1 VSHGGERI
9 RAMRLLRRGL
19 HASPEL
25 GKGIWLTLALALVA
39 GGGRVI
45 TPVLVQ
51 QTIDRHVTAGPAR
64 LGAMLGLAGAGVAMV
79 LVAAWAARTTN
90 QRLATA
96 SERALCG
103 LRVRAFNHIH
113 ALSMAHHTEEQRGAL
128 VSRVTSDV
136 ETLGQFF
143 RWGGLAWIINSALM
157 LAALMAMVV
166 YDWRLALVAVA
177 TVLPLVA
184 VLRLMQRRVVV
195 AWDAVRTR
203 VGESLAAISESIQGA
218 AVVRAYGVQAQAQRR
233 VMRSVEA
240 RRRAEVRA
248 GTIGAFFF
256 PSGELFGVLATAAVL
271 LVGMA
276 IGPAGGLTAG
286 TLVAFAFL
294 VTIFL
299 EPVAEFTEILDM
311 TQQAVAGWKK
321 VLDVLDTPVEV
332 EDPRPGVALPRGG
345 PAGRG
350 PGNPEGV
357 PGWVDQLHRGGP
369 PVNRRALDIELDRV
383 SFAYHGGPPV
393 LVEVSTAIP
402 AGTRVALVGTTGSG
416 KTTVA
421 KLLIRLAD
429 PTQGTIRVAGVDLRQ
444 VSLASLRSWL
454 VMVPQDG
461 FLFDTSVAGNVR
473 MGRPDADDREVRAA
487 FQALELG
494 AWVDGLPRG
503 IHTRVGERGEHLS
516 VGERQL
522 VALARGY
529 LADPGCLIL
538 DEATSAVDP
547 ATEVA
552 LRNAIARLTEGRTAI
567 TIAHRLATAEHADVI
582 LVLERGRLVQQGTH
596 AQLLADPDGAY
607 ARLHGSWLASLSA
620 AGQPAGAW

>member
-1 VSHGGERI
+1 MVRRRSEVGGDRI

-25 GKGIWLTLALALVA
+25 RRGAWLTLALALLA
-39 GGGRVI
+39 GGGRVV

-51 QTIDRHVTAGPAR
+51 QTIDRQVIAGPAR
-64 LGAMLGLAGAGVAMV
+64 LSTMLGLAGAGVVLV

-143 RWGGLAWIINSALM
+143 RWGGLAWIINSALV
-157 LAALMAMVV
+157 LAALVAKAV
-166 YDWRLALVAVA
+166 YDWRLTLVAVA
-177 TVLPLVA
+177 AVLPLVV
-184 VLRLMQRRVVV
+184 VLRIMQRRVVV

-203 VGESLAAISESIQGA
+203 VGESLAAVSESIQGA
-218 AVVRAYGVQAQAQRR
+218 AVIRAYGVQAQAQRR

-299 EPVAEFTEILDM
+299 EPVAEFTEVLDM

-332 EDPRPGVALPRGG
+332 EDPRPGRSLPR
-345 PAGRG
+345 A
-350 PGNPEGV
+350 
-357 PGWVDQLHRGGP
+357 
-369 PVNRRALDIELDRV
+369 VNRRALDIELDRV
-383 SFAYHGGPPV
+383 WFAYHGGPPV

-416 KTTVA
+416 KTTLA

-429 PTQGTIRVAGVDLRQ
+429 PTQGAIRVAGVDLRE
-444 VSLASLRSWL
+444 VSLASLRSSL

-487 FQALELG
+487 FEALALG

-503 IHTRVGERGEHLS
+503 IHTRVGERGDHLS

-552 LRNAIARLTEGRTAI
+552 LRNAITRLTEGRTAL

-596 AQLLADPDGAY
+596 VQLLADADGAY
-607 ARLHGSWLASLSA
+607 ARLHDSWLASLSR

>member
-1 VSHGGERI
+1 VRHGSEVGTDRI
-9 RAMRLLRRGL
+9 RALRLLRRGL
-19 HASPEL
+19 AASPEL
-25 GKGIWLTLALALVA
+25 RRGAGITLGLALLA

-51 QTIDRHVTAGPAR
+51 QAIDRHVAGGQAR
-64 LGAMLGLAGAGVAMV
+64 MAGLLALAGIGVV
-79 LVAAWAARTTN
+79 LVLLTAWAARTTN

-103 LRVRAFNHIH
+103 MRVRAFNHIH
-113 ALSMAHHTEEQRGAL
+113 ALSMAHHTEEQRGTL

-157 LAALMAMVV
+157 LAALATMVV
-166 YDWRLALVAVA
+166 YDRRLALVAVA
-177 TVLPLVA
+177 TVLPLAV
-184 VLRLMQRRVVV
+184 VLRFMQRRVVV

-218 AVVRAYGVQAQAQRR
+218 AVIRAYGVQAQAQRR
-233 VMRSVEA
+233 VMRSVEQ
-240 RRRAEVRA
+240 RRRAEVHA
-248 GTIGAFFF
+248 GTIGAVFF
-256 PSGELFGVLATAAVL
+256 PSGELFGVLTAAAVL

-276 IGPAGGLTAG
+276 IGPGGGLTVG

-294 VTIFL
+294 VAIFL

-332 EDPRPGVALPRGG
+332 QDPRPGLALPS
-345 PAGRG
+345 
-350 PGNPEGV
+350 
-357 PGWVDQLHRGGP
+357 
-369 PVNRRALDIELDRV
+369 RALDIELDRV

-393 LVEVSTAIP
+393 LVDVSAAIP

-416 KTTVA
+416 KTTLA

-429 PTQGTIRVAGVDLRQ
+429 PTGGVIRVAGTDLRQ
-444 VSLASLRSWL
+444 VSLASLRSAL

-473 MGRPDADDREVRAA
+473 MGRPDATDREVRAA
-487 FQALELG
+487 FEALELG
-494 AWVDGLPRG
+494 GWVDGLPRG
-503 IHTRVGERGEHLS
+503 VHTRVGERGEYLS

-529 LADPGCLIL
+529 LADPGCLLL

-552 LRNAIARLTEGRTAI
+552 LRNAIARLTEGRTAL
-567 TIAHRLATAEHADVI
+567 TIAHRLATAEHADLI
-582 LVLERGRLVQQGTH
+582 LVLERGRLVQRGRH
-596 AQLLADPDGAY
+596 AELLADASGAY
-607 ARLHGSWLASLSA
+607 ARLHGSWLASLST
-620 AGQPAGAW
+620 GQPAGA

>member
-1 VSHGGERI
+1 MRHGGEVGAQHI
-9 RAMRLLRRGL
+9 PALRLLRRGL
-19 HASPEL
+19 AASPEL
-25 GKGIWLTLALALVA
+25 RKGAALTLALAMVA
-39 GGGRVI
+39 GGGRVV

-51 QTIDRHVTAGPAR
+51 QTIDRHVTGDTAR
-64 LGAMLGLAGAGVAMV
+64 LQGMLLLAGTGLALI
-79 LVAAWAARTTN
+79 LVAAWAARTTS

-143 RWGGLAWIINSALM
+143 RWGGLAWVINSALM
-157 LAALMAMVV
+157 LAALAAMLV
-166 YDWRLALVAVA
+166 YDWRLALIAVA

-184 VLRLMQRRVVV
+184 VLRVMQRRVVV

-218 AVVRAYGVQAQAQRR
+218 AVIRAYGVQAPAQRR
-233 VMRSVEA
+233 VLRTVEA
-240 RRRAEVRA
+240 RRQAEIRA

-271 LVGMA
+271 LAGMA
-276 IGPAGGLTAG
+276 IGPEGGLTAG

-332 EDPRPGVALPRGG
+332 EDPRPGLTLP
-345 PAGRG
+345 A
-350 PGNPEGV
+350 
-357 PGWVDQLHRGGP
+357 
-369 PVNRRALDIELDRV
+369 RALDIELDRV

-393 LVEVSTAIP
+393 LVDVHVTIP

-416 KTTVA
+416 KTTLA

-429 PTQGTIRVAGVDLRQ
+429 PTAGTIRVAGVGLRQ
-444 VSLASLRSWL
+444 VSLASLRSAL

-461 FLFDTSVAGNVR
+461 FLFDTSVAENVR
-473 MGRPDADDREVRAA
+473 MGRPDAGDREVRAA
-487 FQALELG
+487 FEALELG
-494 AWVDGLPRG
+494 RWVDGLPRG
-503 IHTRVGERGEHLS
+503 IHTRVGERGDYLS

-552 LRNAIARLTEGRTAI
+552 LRNAIQRLTEGRTAL
-567 TIAHRLATAEHADVI
+567 TIAHRLATAEHADLI
-582 LVLERGRLVQQGTH
+582 LVLERGRLVEQGTH
-596 AQLLADPDGAY
+596 AQLLADPGGAY
-607 ARLHGSWLASLSA
+607 ARLHGSWIASLA
-620 AGQPAGAW
+620 AGGEPAGRW

>member
-1 VSHGGERI
+1 MSPGSETDGERI
-9 RAMRLLRRGL
+9 QALRLLRRGL
-19 HASPEL
+19 AASPEL
-25 GKGIWLTLALALVA
+25 RRGAWLTLALALVA

-51 QTIDRHVTAGPAR
+51 QTIDRHVTGGPAR
-64 LGAMLGLAGAGVAMV
+64 LSAMLGLAGAGVALV

-128 VSRVTSDV
+128 VARVTSDV

-157 LAALMAMVV
+157 LAALVAMLI
-166 YDWRLALVAVA
+166 YDWRLTMVAVV

-184 VLRLMQRRVVV
+184 VLRAMQRRVVV
-195 AWDAVRTR
+195 AWDAFRTR

-218 AVVRAYGVQAQAQRR
+218 AVIRAYGVQAQAQRR
-233 VMRSVEA
+233 VMRAVEG
-240 RRRAEVRA
+240 RRQAEVRA

-276 IGPAGGLTAG
+276 IGPEGGLTVG

-294 VTIFL
+294 VAIFL

-332 EDPRPGVALPRGG
+332 EDPRPGLALPS
-345 PAGRG
+345 
-350 PGNPEGV
+350 
-357 PGWVDQLHRGGP
+357 
-369 PVNRRALDIELDRV
+369 RALDIELDRV

-393 LVEVSTAIP
+393 LTEISTAIP
-402 AGTRVALVGTTGSG
+402 AGTRVAVVGATGSG
-416 KTTVA
+416 KTTLA

-429 PTQGTIRVAGVDLRQ
+429 PTSGAIRVAGTDLRQ
-444 VSLASLRSWL
+444 VSLASLRSSL

-473 MGRPDADDREVRAA
+473 MGRPEADDRQVRAA
-487 FQALELG
+487 FEALELG
-494 AWVDGLPRG
+494 WWVDRLPRG
-503 IHTRVGERGEHLS
+503 IHTRVGERGDYLS

-552 LRNAIARLTEGRTAI
+552 LRNAVARLTEGRTAI
-567 TIAHRLATAEHADVI
+567 TIAHRLATAEHADLI

-596 AQLLADPDGAY
+596 AELLADPDGAY
-607 ARLHGSWLASLSA
+607 ARLHGSWLASLGA
-620 AGQPAGAW
+620 AEQPADA

>member
-1 VSHGGERI
+1 VRHGGEVGTDRI
-9 RAMRLLRRGL
+9 RALGLLRRGL
-19 HASPEL
+19 AASPEL
-25 GKGIWLTLALALVA
+25 RRGAGITLGLALLA

-51 QTIDRHVTAGPAR
+51 QAIDRHVTGGQAR
-64 LGAMLGLAGAGVAMV
+64 MSGLLALAGIGVV
-79 LVAAWAARTTN
+79 LVLVSAWAARTTN

-103 LRVRAFNHIH
+103 MRVRAFNHIH
-113 ALSMAHHTEEQRGAL
+113 ALSMAHHTEEQRGTL

-157 LAALMAMVV
+157 LAALAAMVV

-177 TVLPLVA
+177 TVLPLA
-184 VLRLMQRRVVV
+184 LVLRSMQRRVVV

-218 AVVRAYGVQAQAQRR
+218 AVIRAYGVQAQAQRR
-233 VMRSVEA
+233 VMRSVEQ
-240 RRRAEVRA
+240 RRRAEVHA
-248 GTIGAFFF
+248 GTIGAVFF
-256 PSGELFGVLATAAVL
+256 PSGELFGVLTAAAVL

-276 IGPAGGLTAG
+276 IGPGGGLTVG

-294 VTIFL
+294 VAIFL

-332 EDPRPGVALPRGG
+332 EDPHPGLMLPS
-345 PAGRG
+345 
-350 PGNPEGV
+350 
-357 PGWVDQLHRGGP
+357 
-369 PVNRRALDIELDRV
+369 RALDIELDRV

-393 LVEVSTAIP
+393 LTEVSAKVP

-416 KTTVA
+416 KTTLA

-429 PTQGTIRVAGVDLRQ
+429 QTGGVIRVAGTDLRQ
-444 VSLASLRSWL
+444 VSLASLRSAL

-473 MGRPDADDREVRAA
+473 MGRPDAGDREVRAA
-487 FQALELG
+487 FEALGLG
-494 AWVDGLPRG
+494 GWVDGLPRG
-503 IHTRVGERGEHLS
+503 VHTRVGERGEYLS

-522 VALARGY
+522 IALARGY

-552 LRNAIARLTEGRTAI
+552 LRNAIARLTEGRTAL
-567 TIAHRLATAEHADVI
+567 TIAHRLATAEHADLI
-582 LVLERGRLVQQGTH
+582 LVLERGRLVQQGSH
-596 AQLLADPDGAY
+596 AELLADAGGAY

-620 AGQPAGAW
+620 GQPAGA

>member
-1 VSHGGERI
+1 VRHGSDVGAHQI
-9 RAMRLLRRGL
+9 PALRLLRRGL
-19 HASPEL
+19 AASPEL
-25 GKGIWLTLALALVA
+25 RKGAALTLALALVA
-39 GGGRVI
+39 GGGRVV

-51 QTIDRHVTAGPAR
+51 QTIDRHITGGSAR
-64 LGAMLGLAGAGVAMV
+64 LSGMLLLAGAGVAV
-79 LVAAWAARTTN
+79 ILCAAWAARTTN

-113 ALSMAHHTEEQRGAL
+113 ALSMAHHTDEQRGAL

-143 RWGGLAWIINSALM
+143 RWGGLAWIVNSALM
-157 LAALMAMVV
+157 LAALATMVV

-177 TVLPLVA
+177 TVLPLTA
-184 VLRLMQRRVVV
+184 VLRAMQRRVVV
-195 AWDAVRTR
+195 AWDQVRTR

-218 AVVRAYGVQAQAQRR
+218 AVIRAYGVAGQAQRR

-248 GTIGAFFF
+248 GTIGAIFF
-256 PSGELFGVLATAAVL
+256 PSGELFGVVTTAAVL

-276 IGPAGGLTAG
+276 IGPEGGLTVG

-299 EPVAEFTEILDM
+299 EPVAEFTELMDM

-332 EDPRPGVALPRGG
+332 EDPPHGQTLPS
-345 PAGRG
+345 
-350 PGNPEGV
+350 
-357 PGWVDQLHRGGP
+357 Q
-369 PVNRRALDIELDRV
+369 ALDIELDRV
-383 SFAYHGGPPV
+383 LFAYHGGPPV
-393 LVEVSTAIP
+393 LTEVSARIP
-402 AGTRVALVGTTGSG
+402 AGTRVAMVGATGSG
-416 KTTVA
+416 KTTLA

-429 PTQGTIRVAGVDLRQ
+429 PTRGSIRVAGTDLRR
-444 VSLASLRSWL
+444 VSLASLRSAL

-461 FLFDTSVAGNVR
+461 FLFDTSIAGNVR
-473 MGRPDADDREVRAA
+473 MGRPEADDREVRAA
-487 FQALELG
+487 FDALGLG
-494 AWVDGLPRG
+494 EWVDALPRG
-503 IHTRVGERGEHLS
+503 VHTRVGERGEYLS

-552 LRNAIARLTEGRTAI
+552 LRNAIQRLTEGRTAI
-567 TIAHRLATAEHADVI
+567 TIAHRLATAEHADLV
-582 LVLERGRLVQQGTH
+582 LVLEQGRLVQQGTH
-596 AQLLADPDGAY
+596 AELLADAEGTY
-607 ARLHGSWLASLSA
+607 ARLHGSWLASLATGSE
-620 AGQPAGAW
+620 PAGAW

>member
-1 VSHGGERI
+1 MRHGSEVGAQHI
-9 RAMRLLRRGL
+9 PALRLLRRGL
-19 HASPEL
+19 AASPEL
-25 GKGIWLTLALALVA
+25 RQGAALTLALAMVA
-39 GGGRVI
+39 GGGRVVI
-45 TPVLVQ
+45 PVLVQ
-51 QTIDRHVTAGPAR
+51 QTIDRHVIGGTAR
-64 LGAMLGLAGAGVAMV
+64 LSGMLLLAGAGLALI
-79 LVAAWAARTTN
+79 LVAAWAARTTS

-113 ALSMAHHTEEQRGAL
+113 ALSMAHHTTEQRGAL
-128 VSRVTSDV
+128 VSRVTSDI

-143 RWGGLAWIINSALM
+143 RWGGLAWVINSALM
-157 LAALMAMVV
+157 LAALVAMLV

-177 TVLPLVA
+177 AVLPLVA
-184 VLRLMQRRVVV
+184 VLRVMQRRVVV

-218 AVVRAYGVQAQAQRR
+218 AVIRAYGVQGPAQRR
-233 VMRSVEA
+233 VLRTVEA
-240 RRRAEVRA
+240 RRQAEIRA
-248 GTIGAFFF
+248 GGIGAFFF

-271 LVGMA
+271 LTGMA
-276 IGPAGGLTAG
+276 IGPEGGLTVG

-332 EDPRPGVALPRGG
+332 EDPRPGRSLP
-345 PAGRG
+345 A
-350 PGNPEGV
+350 
-357 PGWVDQLHRGGP
+357 
-369 PVNRRALDIELDRV
+369 RALDIEVDRV

-393 LVEVSTAIP
+393 LTGVSVAIP

-416 KTTVA
+416 KTTLA

-429 PTQGTIRVAGVDLRQ
+429 PTAGTIRVAGVDLCQ
-444 VSLASLRSWL
+444 VSLASLRSAL

-461 FLFDTSVAGNVR
+461 FLFDTSVAENVR
-473 MGRPDADDREVRAA
+473 MGRPDAGDREVRAA
-487 FQALELG
+487 FDALELG
-494 AWVDGLPRG
+494 PWVDGLPRG
-503 IHTRVGERGEHLS
+503 VHTRVGERGDYLS

-552 LRNAIARLTEGRTAI
+552 LRNAIQRLTEGRTAL
-567 TIAHRLATAEHADVI
+567 TIAHRLATAEHADLI

-596 AQLLADPDGAY
+596 AQLLADPGGAY
-607 ARLHGSWLASLSA
+607 ARLHGSWMASLT
-620 AGQPAGAW
+620 AGGEPAGKW

>member
-1 VSHGGERI
+1 MHAGEPVQERI
-9 RAMRLLRRGL
+9 QAMRLLRRGL
-19 HASPEL
+19 AASPEL
-25 GKGIWLTLALALVA
+25 RRGAVLTLLLALVA

-51 QTIDRHVTAGPAR
+51 QTIDHHITGGPVRMAGV
-64 LGAMLGLAGAGVAMV
+64 LTLAGIGVV
-79 LVAAWAARTTN
+79 LVLLTAWAARTTN

-157 LAALMAMVV
+157 LAALVAMVA

-177 TVLPLVA
+177 TVLPIVL
-184 VLRLMQRRVVV
+184 VLRVMQRRVVM
-195 AWDAVRTR
+195 AWDAMRTR
-203 VGESLAAISESIQGA
+203 VGEMLAAISESIQGA
-218 AVVRAYGVQAQAQRR
+218 AVIRAYGVQAQAQRR
-233 VMRSVEA
+233 VMRAVEN

-248 GTIGAFFF
+248 GTIGALFF
-256 PSGELFGVLATAAVL
+256 PSGELFGVLTTAAVL
-271 LVGMA
+271 VVGMA
-276 IGPAGGLTAG
+276 IGPEGGLTVG
-286 TLVAFAFL
+286 TLVAFVFL
-294 VTIFL
+294 VAIFL

-332 EDPRPGVALPRGG
+332 EDPRPGLTLP
-345 PAGRG
+345 A
-350 PGNPEGV
+350 
-357 PGWVDQLHRGGP
+357 
-369 PVNRRALDIELDRV
+369 RALEIELERV

-393 LVEVSTAIP
+393 LTEVSVAIP

-416 KTTVA
+416 KTTLA

-429 PTQGTIRVAGVDLRQ
+429 PTAGAIRVAGVDLRQ
-444 VSLASLRSWL
+444 VSLASLRSSL

-461 FLFDTSVAGNVR
+461 FLFDTSVADNVR
-473 MGRPDADDREVRAA
+473 MGRPEATDRELRSA
-487 FQALELG
+487 FEALGLDG
-494 AWVDGLPRG
+494 WVDGLPRG
-503 IHTRVGERGEHLS
+503 VRTRVGERGEHLS

-522 VALARGY
+522 VSLARGY

-552 LRNAIARLTEGRTAI
+552 LRNAIQRLTDGRTALA
-567 TIAHRLATAEHADVI
+567 IAHRLATAEHADLI
-582 LVLERGRLVQQGTH
+582 LVLERGRLVQQGNH
-596 AQLLADPDGAY
+596 DELLADQGGAY
-607 ARLHGSWLASLSA
+607 ARLHGSWMASLETS
-620 AGQPAGAW
+620 GQPAGA

>member
-1 VSHGGERI
+1 VTRGRGEAVGEPI
-9 RAMRLLRRGL
+9 KALALLRRGL
-19 HASPEL
+19 GASPEL
-25 GKGIWLTLALALVA
+25 RKGAGITLGLALLA

-51 QTIDRHVTAGPAR
+51 QAMDHHLTGGRVDRPG
-64 LGAMLGLAGAGVAMV
+64 LLGLAAAGVV
-79 LVAAWAARTTN
+79 LVLVTAWAARTTN

-157 LAALMAMVV
+157 LAALVAMVV

-177 TVLPLVA
+177 TVLPLAV
-184 VLRLMQRRVVV
+184 VLRFMQRRVVV

-218 AVVRAYGVQAQAQRR
+218 AVIRAYGVQAQAQRR
-233 VMRSVEA
+233 VMHTVEA

-248 GTIGAFFF
+248 GTIGALFF

-276 IGPAGGLTAG
+276 IGPEGGLTIG

-332 EDPRPGVALPRGG
+332 EDPRPGLTLPRGG
-345 PAGRG
+345 PGGSR
-350 PGNPEGV
+350 
-357 PGWVDQLHRGGP
+357 RGGP
-369 PVNRRALDIELDRV
+369 PGNRRALDIELDQV

-393 LVEVSTAIP
+393 LVDVSLTIP
-402 AGTRVALVGTTGSG
+402 AGTKVAVVGTTGSG
-416 KTTVA
+416 KTTLA

-429 PTQGTIRVAGVDLRQ
+429 PTAGTIRVAGVDLRQ
-444 VSLASLRSWL
+444 VSLASLRSAL

-473 MGRPDADDREVRAA
+473 MGRPEASDAEIRAA
-487 FQALELG
+487 FETLG
-494 AWVDGLPRG
+494 LGRWVDALPRG
-503 IHTRVGERGEHLS
+503 IHTRVGERGDYLS

-522 VALARGY
+522 VALARGQV
-529 LADPGCLIL
+529 ADPGCLIL

-567 TIAHRLATAEHADVI
+567 TIAHRLATAEHAD
-582 LVLERGRLVQQGTH
+582 LVLVMERGRVVQRGTH
-596 AQLLADPDGAY
+596 AQLLADADGAY

-620 AGQPAGAW
+620 SGQPTTA

>member
-1 VSHGGERI
+1 VRHGSEVGTDRI
-9 RAMRLLRRGL
+9 RALRLLRRGL
-19 HASPEL
+19 AASPEL
-25 GKGIWLTLALALVA
+25 RRGAGITLGLALLA

-51 QTIDRHVTAGPAR
+51 QAIDRHVTGGQAR
-64 LGAMLGLAGAGVAMV
+64 MSGLLALAGIGVV
-79 LVAAWAARTTN
+79 LVLISAWAARTTN

-103 LRVRAFNHIH
+103 MRVRAFNHIH
-113 ALSMAHHTEEQRGAL
+113 ALSMAHHTEEQRGTL

-157 LAALMAMVV
+157 LAALAAMVV

-177 TVLPLVA
+177 TVLPLA
-184 VLRLMQRRVVV
+184 LVLRSMQRRVVV

-218 AVVRAYGVQAQAQRR
+218 AVIRAYGVQAQAQRR
-233 VMRSVEA
+233 VMRSVEQ
-240 RRRAEVRA
+240 RRRAEVHA
-248 GTIGAFFF
+248 GTIGAVFF
-256 PSGELFGVLATAAVL
+256 PSGELFGVLTAAAVL

-276 IGPAGGLTAG
+276 IGPGGGLTVG

-294 VTIFL
+294 VAIFL

-332 EDPRPGVALPRGG
+332 EDPHPGLMLP
-345 PAGRG
+345 P
-350 PGNPEGV
+350 
-357 PGWVDQLHRGGP
+357 
-369 PVNRRALDIELDRV
+369 RALDIELDRV

-393 LVEVSTAIP
+393 LTGVSAKVP

-416 KTTVA
+416 KTTLA

-429 PTQGTIRVAGVDLRQ
+429 PTGGVIRVAGTDLRQ
-444 VSLASLRSWL
+444 VSLASLRSAL

-473 MGRPDADDREVRAA
+473 MGRPDAGDREVQAA
-487 FQALELG
+487 FEALGLG
-494 AWVDGLPRG
+494 GWVDGLPRG
-503 IHTRVGERGEHLS
+503 VHTRVGERGEYLS

-522 VALARGY
+522 IALARGY

-552 LRNAIARLTEGRTAI
+552 LRNAIARLTEGRTAL
-567 TIAHRLATAEHADVI
+567 TIAHRLATAEHADLI
-582 LVLERGRLVQQGTH
+582 LVLERGRLVQQGSH
-596 AQLLADPDGAY
+596 AELLADAGGAY

-620 AGQPAGAW
+620 GQPAGA

>member
-1 VSHGGERI
+1 
-9 RAMRLLRRGL
+9 
-19 HASPEL
+19 
-25 GKGIWLTLALALVA
+25 
-39 GGGRVI
+39 
-45 TPVLVQ
+45 
-51 QTIDRHVTAGPAR
+51 
-64 LGAMLGLAGAGVAMV
+64 
-79 LVAAWAARTTN
+79 
-90 QRLATA
+90 
-96 SERALCG
+96 
-103 LRVRAFNHIH
+103 
-113 ALSMAHHTEEQRGAL
+113 MAHHTEEQRGAL

-157 LAALMAMVV
+157 LSALVAMVI

-177 TVLPLVA
+177 TVLPLAA
-184 VLRLMQRRVVV
+184 VLRVMQRRVVV
-195 AWDAVRTR
+195 AWDVVRTR

-218 AVVRAYGVQAQAQRR
+218 AVIRAYGVQDQAQRR
-233 VMRSVEA
+233 VMRSVEG
-240 RRRAEVRA
+240 RRKAEVRA

-256 PSGELFGVLATAAVL
+256 PSGELFGTLTTAAVL

-276 IGPAGGLTAG
+276 IGPEGGLTVG

-332 EDPRPGVALPRGG
+332 EDPRPGLSLP
-345 PAGRG
+345 A
-350 PGNPEGV
+350 
-357 PGWVDQLHRGGP
+357 
-369 PVNRRALDIELDRV
+369 RALDIELERV

-393 LVEVSTAIP
+393 LTDVSVQIP

-416 KTTVA
+416 KTTLA

-429 PTQGTIRVAGVDLRQ
+429 PINGQIRVAGVDLRQ
-444 VSLASLRSWL
+444 VSLASLRSAL

-473 MGRPDADDREVRAA
+473 MGRPEADDREVAGA
-487 FQALELG
+487 FEALGLG
-494 AWVDGLPRG
+494 PWVEGLPRG
-503 IHTRVGERGEHLS
+503 VHTRVGERGEYLS

-552 LRNAIARLTEGRTAI
+552 LRNAIQRLTEGRTAI
-567 TIAHRLATAEHADVI
+567 TIAHRLATAEHADLI
-582 LVLERGRLVQQGTH
+582 LVLERGRLVQQGSH
-596 AQLLADPDGAY
+596 AQLLADADGAY
-607 ARLHGSWLASLSA
+607 ARLHGSWMASLA
-620 AGQPAGAW
+620 AGSETAGAW

>member
-1 VSHGGERI
+1 MSHGGEAGGERI
-9 RAMRLLRRGL
+9 RAMRLLWRGL

-39 GGGRVI
+39 GGGRVV

-103 LRVRAFNHIH
+103 LRVRAFNRIH

-157 LAALMAMVV
+157 LAALVAMVV

-345 PAGRG
+345 P
-350 PGNPEGV
+350 
-357 PGWVDQLHRGGP
+357 
-369 PVNRRALDIELDRV
+369 PVSRRALDIELDRV
-383 SFAYHGGPPV
+383 WFAYHGGPPV

-416 KTTVA
+416 KTTLA

-429 PTQGTIRVAGVDLRQ
+429 PTQGAIRVAGVDLRQ
-444 VSLASLRSWL
+444 VSLASLRSSL

-473 MGRPDADDREVRAA
+473 MGRPDADDREVLAA

-503 IHTRVGERGEHLS
+503 IHTRVGERGEYLS

-582 LVLERGRLVQQGTH
+582 LVLERGRLVQQGAH

>member
-1 VSHGGERI
+1 MHAGEPVQEQI
-9 RAMRLLRRGL
+9 QAMRLLRRGL
-19 HASPEL
+19 AASREL
-25 GKGIWLTLALALVA
+25 RRGAVLTLLLALVA

-51 QTIDRHVTAGPAR
+51 QTIDHHITGGPVRMAGV
-64 LGAMLGLAGAGVAMV
+64 LTLAGIGVV
-79 LVAAWAARTTN
+79 LVLLTAWAARTTN

-157 LAALMAMVV
+157 LAALVAMVA

-177 TVLPLVA
+177 TVLPIVL
-184 VLRLMQRRVVV
+184 VLRVMQRRVVM
-195 AWDAVRTR
+195 AWDAMRTR
-203 VGESLAAISESIQGA
+203 VGEMLAAISESIQGA
-218 AVVRAYGVQAQAQRR
+218 AVIRAYGVQAQAQRR
-233 VMRSVEA
+233 VMRAVEN

-248 GTIGAFFF
+248 GTIGALFF
-256 PSGELFGVLATAAVL
+256 PSGELFGVLTTAAVL
-271 LVGMA
+271 VVGMA
-276 IGPAGGLTAG
+276 IGPEGGLTVG
-286 TLVAFAFL
+286 TLVAFVFL
-294 VTIFL
+294 VAIFL

-332 EDPRPGVALPRGG
+332 EDPRPGLTLP
-345 PAGRG
+345 A
-350 PGNPEGV
+350 
-357 PGWVDQLHRGGP
+357 
-369 PVNRRALDIELDRV
+369 RALEIELERV

-393 LVEVSTAIP
+393 LTEVSVAIP

-416 KTTVA
+416 KTTLA

-429 PTQGTIRVAGVDLRQ
+429 PTAGAIRVAGVDLRQ
-444 VSLASLRSWL
+444 VSLASLRSSL

-461 FLFDTSVAGNVR
+461 FLFDTSVADNVR
-473 MGRPDADDREVRAA
+473 MGRPEATDREVRSA
-487 FQALELG
+487 FEALGLDG
-494 AWVDGLPRG
+494 WVDGLPRG
-503 IHTRVGERGEHLS
+503 VRTRVGERGEHLS

-522 VALARGY
+522 VSLARGY

-552 LRNAIARLTEGRTAI
+552 LRNAIQRLTDGRTALA
-567 TIAHRLATAEHADVI
+567 IAHRLATAEHADLI
-582 LVLERGRLVQQGTH
+582 LVLEHGRLVQQGNH
-596 AQLLADPDGAY
+596 DELLADQGGAY
-607 ARLHGSWLASLSA
+607 ARLHGSWMASLETS
-620 AGQPAGAW
+620 GQPAGA

>member
-1 VSHGGERI
+1 MSEERI
-9 RAMRLLRRGL
+9 RALRLLRRGL
-19 HASPEL
+19 AASPEL
-25 GKGIWLTLALALVA
+25 RRGAAITLLLALVA

-51 QTIDRHVTAGPAR
+51 QIIDHHVIGGPVRMAGV
-64 LGAMLGLAGAGVAMV
+64 LDLAGIGVV
-79 LVAAWAARTTN
+79 LVLLTAWAARTTN

-96 SERALCG
+96 SERALYG
-103 LRVRAFNHIH
+103 MRVRAFNHIH

-157 LAALMAMVV
+157 LAALVAMVV

-177 TVLPLVA
+177 TVLPIVV

-203 VGESLAAISESIQGA
+203 VGEMLAAISESIQGA
-218 AVVRAYGVQAQAQRR
+218 AVIRAYGVQAQAQRR
-233 VMRSVEA
+233 VMGAVER

-248 GTIGAFFF
+248 GTIGAMFF
-256 PSGELFGVLATAAVL
+256 PSGELFGVLTTAAVL

-276 IGPAGGLTAG
+276 IGPEGGLTVG

-332 EDPRPGVALPRGG
+332 EEPSPGLTLP
-345 PAGRG
+345 A
-350 PGNPEGV
+350 
-357 PGWVDQLHRGGP
+357 
-369 PVNRRALDIELDRV
+369 RALDIELDRV
-383 SFAYHGGPPV
+383 SFAYHGGPPA
-393 LVEVSTAIP
+393 LTEVSVAIL
-402 AGTRVALVGTTGSG
+402 AGTRAAIVGTSGSG
-416 KTTVA
+416 KTTLA

-429 PTQGTIRVAGVDLRQ
+429 PTAGTIRVAGVDLRE
-444 VSLASLRSWL
+444 VRLPSLRSSL

-461 FLFDTSVAGNVR
+461 FLFDTSVADNVR
-473 MGRPDADDREVRAA
+473 MGRPDATDREVRAA
-487 FQALELG
+487 LEALGLDG
-494 AWVDGLPRG
+494 WADGLPRG
-503 IHTRVGERGEHLS
+503 VHTRVGERGEYLS

-547 ATEVA
+547 ATEVR
-552 LRNAIARLTEGRTAI
+552 LRNAIERLTRGRTALA
-567 TIAHRLATAEHADVI
+567 IAHRLATAEHADLV
-582 LVLERGRLVQQGTH
+582 LVLEHGRLVQQGTH
-596 AQLLADPDGAY
+596 AELLAQPGGAY
-607 ARLHGSWLASLSA
+607 ARLHGSWMASLGPTDS
-620 AGQPAGAW
+620 PVNAW

>member
-1 VSHGGERI
+1 MSRDDERI
-9 RAMRLLRRGL
+9 RALPLLGRGL
-19 HASPEL
+19 RASPEL
-25 GKGIWLTLALALVA
+25 RQGAVVTLLLALVA

-51 QTIDRHVTAGPAR
+51 QIIDHHVGGALAAR
-64 LGAMLGLAGAGVAMV
+64 LAGVLPLAGVGLLLV
-79 LVAAWAARTTN
+79 LVTAWAARTTN
-90 QRLATA
+90 QRLARA
-96 SERALCG
+96 SERALFG

-143 RWGGLAWIINSALM
+143 RWGGLAWIVNSALM
-157 LAALMAMVV
+157 LSALAVMLV
-166 YDWRLALVAVA
+166 YDWRLTLVALVI
-177 TVLPLVA
+177 VLPLVL
-184 VLRLMQRRVVV
+184 VLRFMQRRVVV
-195 AWDAVRTR
+195 AWDAVRSR
-203 VGESLAAISESIQGA
+203 VGEMLAVISESIQGA
-218 AVVRAYGVQAQAQRR
+218 AVIRAYGVQEEAQRR
-233 VMRSVEA
+233 VMAAVER

-256 PSGELFGVLATAAVL
+256 PSGELFAVFTSAAVL

-276 IGPAGGLTAG
+276 LGPAGGVSFG

-294 VTIFL
+294 VAIFL
-299 EPVAEFTEILDM
+299 EPVAEFTELMDM

-332 EDPRPGVALPRGG
+332 EDPRPGRALP
-345 PAGRG
+345 AG
-350 PGNPEGV
+350 
-357 PGWVDQLHRGGP
+357 
-369 PVNRRALDIELDRV
+369 ALDIEVDRV
-383 SFAYHGGPPV
+383 SFAYHGGDPV
-393 LVEVSTAIP
+393 LTEVSVRID
-402 AGTRVALVGTTGSG
+402 AGARVALVGTTGSG
-416 KTTVA
+416 KTTLA

-429 PTQGTIRVAGVDLRQ
+429 PTAGAIRVAGIDLRE
-444 VSLASLRSWL
+444 VSLLSLRSSL

-461 FLFDTSVAGNVR
+461 FLFDTSIAENVR
-473 MGRPDADDREVRAA
+473 MGRPDASDREIAAA
-487 FQALELG
+487 FDALGLRG
-494 AWVDGLPRG
+494 WVDGLPG
-503 IHTRVGERGEHLS
+503 GLHTRVGERGERLS

-547 ATEVA
+547 ATEVR
-552 LRNAIARLTEGRTAI
+552 LRHAIERLTKGRTAI

-582 LVLERGRLVQQGTH
+582 LVLEHGRLVERGSH
-596 AQLLADPDGAY
+596 RELLAVGGAY
-607 ARLHGSWLASLSA
+607 ARLHRSWLASLSTTE
-620 AGQPAGAW
+620 QPSRT

>member
-1 VSHGGERI
+1 VRHRGEPAPERI
-9 RAMRLLRRGL
+9 PAMRLLRRGL
-19 HASPEL
+19 AASPEL
-25 GKGIWLTLALALVA
+25 RRGVALTLGLALVA

-51 QTIDRHVTAGPAR
+51 QVIDRH
-64 LGAMLGLAGAGVAMV
+64 LAGRGPVDLRAVLTLAGIGVALV
-79 LVAAWAARTTN
+79 LLTAWAARTTN

-96 SERALCG
+96 SERALFG
-103 LRVRAFNHIH
+103 MRVRAFNHIH

-143 RWGGLAWIINSALM
+143 RWGGLAWVINSSLM
-157 LAALMAMVV
+157 LAALVAMVV

-177 TVLPLVA
+177 TVLPLA
-184 VLRLMQRRVVV
+184 LVLRFMQRRVVV

-218 AVVRAYGVQAQAQRR
+218 AVIRAYGVQAQAQRR
-233 VMRSVEA
+233 VVRSVER
-240 RRRAEVRA
+240 RRRAEVHA
-248 GTIGAFFF
+248 GVIGAVFF
-256 PSGELFGVLATAAVL
+256 PSGELFGVLTTAAVL

-276 IGPAGGLTAG
+276 IGPEGGLTVG

-294 VTIFL
+294 VAIFL

-332 EDPRPGVALPRGG
+332 EDPRPGLALPRGG
-345 PAGRG
+345 
-350 PGNPEGV
+350 
-357 PGWVDQLHRGGP
+357 D
-369 PVNRRALDIELDRV
+369 RRALDIELERV

-393 LVEVSTAIP
+393 LTEVSLAIP
-402 AGTRVALVGTTGSG
+402 AGTRVAVVGATGSG
-416 KTTVA
+416 KTTLA

-429 PTQGTIRVAGVDLRQ
+429 PTAGTIRVAGTDLRQ
-444 VSLASLRSWL
+444 VSLASLRSSL

-461 FLFDTSVAGNVR
+461 FLFDTSVAENVR
-473 MGRPDADDREVRAA
+473 MGRPDASDREVRAA
-487 FQALELG
+487 FEALELDR
-494 AWVDGLPRG
+494 WVDALPRG
-503 IHTRVGERGEHLS
+503 ARTRVGERGEYLS

-522 VALARGY
+522 VALARGH

-547 ATEVA
+547 ATEVV
-552 LRNAIARLTEGRTAI
+552 LRKAIARLTEGRTAL
-567 TIAHRLATAEHADVI
+567 TIAHRLATAEHADLI
-582 LVLERGRLVQQGTH
+582 LVLERGRLVQQGSH
-596 AQLLADPDGAY
+596 AELLADPDGAY
-607 ARLHGSWLASLSA
+607 ARLHGSWMASLA
-620 AGQPAGAW
+620 ASGQPAGPW

>member
-1 VSHGGERI
+1 MRHGSEVGAPHI
-9 RAMRLLRRGL
+9 PALALLRRGL
-19 HASPEL
+19 AASPEL
-25 GKGIWLTLALALVA
+25 RRGAVLTLALALVA
-39 GGGRVI
+39 GGGRVV

-51 QTIDRHVTAGPAR
+51 QTIDRHIVGGPAR
-64 LGAMLGLAGAGVAMV
+64 LAGMLALAGAGMALI

-157 LAALMAMVV
+157 LAALVAMVV

-184 VLRLMQRRVVV
+184 VLRVMQRRVVV
-195 AWDAVRTR
+195 AWDAVRSR

-218 AVVRAYGVQAQAQRR
+218 AVIRAYGVQAQAQHR

-256 PSGELFGVLATAAVL
+256 PSGELFGVVTTAAVL

-276 IGPAGGLTAG
+276 IGPEGGLTVG

-332 EDPRPGVALPRGG
+332 EDPRPGASLPARGG
-345 PAGRG
+345 PGDR
-350 PGNPEGV
+350 
-357 PGWVDQLHRGGP
+357 RGGP
-369 PVNRRALDIELDRV
+369 PVSRGALDIELDRV

-393 LVEVSTAIP
+393 LVDVSVAIP
-402 AGTRVALVGTTGSG
+402 AGTRVAIVGTTGSG
-416 KTTVA
+416 KTTLA

-429 PTQGTIRVAGVDLRQ
+429 PTGGAIRVAGTDLRR
-444 VSLASLRSWL
+444 VSLASLRSAL

-461 FLFDTSVAGNVR
+461 FLFDTSVADNVR

-487 FQALELG
+487 FEALELG
-494 AWVDGLPRG
+494 GWVDGLPRG
-503 IHTRVGERGEHLS
+503 VRTRVGERGEYLS

-552 LRNAIARLTEGRTAI
+552 LRNAIARLTEGRTAL
-567 TIAHRLATAEHADVI
+567 TIAHRLATAEHADLI

-596 AQLLADPDGAY
+596 AQLLADPGGAY
-607 ARLHGSWLASLSA
+607 ARLYGSWMASLA
-620 AGQPAGAW
+620 AGGQTTGAW

>member
-1 VSHGGERI
+1 VRHRGEPAPERI
-9 RAMRLLRRGL
+9 PAMRLLRRGL
-19 HASPEL
+19 AASPEL
-25 GKGIWLTLALALVA
+25 RRGVALTLGLALVA

-51 QTIDRHVTAGPAR
+51 QVIDRH
-64 LGAMLGLAGAGVAMV
+64 LAGRGPVDLRAVLTLAGIGVALV
-79 LVAAWAARTTN
+79 LLTAWAARTTN

-96 SERALCG
+96 SERALFG
-103 LRVRAFNHIH
+103 MRVRAFNHIH

-143 RWGGLAWIINSALM
+143 RWGGLAWVINSSLM
-157 LAALMAMVV
+157 LAALVAMVV

-177 TVLPLVA
+177 TVLPLA
-184 VLRLMQRRVVV
+184 LVLRFMQRRVVV

-218 AVVRAYGVQAQAQRR
+218 AVIRAYGVQAQAQRR
-233 VMRSVEA
+233 VVRSVER
-240 RRRAEVRA
+240 RRRAEVHA
-248 GTIGAFFF
+248 GVIGAVFF
-256 PSGELFGVLATAAVL
+256 PSGELFGVLSTAAVL

-276 IGPAGGLTAG
+276 IGPEGGLTVG

-294 VTIFL
+294 VAIFL

-332 EDPRPGVALPRGG
+332 EDPRPGLALPRGG
-345 PAGRG
+345 
-350 PGNPEGV
+350 
-357 PGWVDQLHRGGP
+357 D
-369 PVNRRALDIELDRV
+369 RRALDIELERV

-393 LVEVSTAIP
+393 LTEVSLAIP
-402 AGTRVALVGTTGSG
+402 AGTRVAVVGATGSG
-416 KTTVA
+416 KTTLA

-429 PTQGTIRVAGVDLRQ
+429 PTAGTIRVAGTDLRQ
-444 VSLASLRSWL
+444 VSLASLRSSL

-461 FLFDTSVAGNVR
+461 FLFDTSVAENVR
-473 MGRPDADDREVRAA
+473 MGRPDASDREVRAA
-487 FQALELG
+487 FEALELDR
-494 AWVDGLPRG
+494 WVDALPRG
-503 IHTRVGERGEHLS
+503 ARTRVGERGEYLS

-522 VALARGY
+522 VALARGH

-547 ATEVA
+547 ATEVV
-552 LRNAIARLTEGRTAI
+552 LRKAIARLTEGRTAL
-567 TIAHRLATAEHADVI
+567 TIAHRLATAEHADLI
-582 LVLERGRLVQQGTH
+582 LVLERGRLVQQGSH
-596 AQLLADPDGAY
+596 AELLADPDGAY
-607 ARLHGSWLASLSA
+607 ARLHGSWMASLA
-620 AGQPAGAW
+620 ASGQPAGPW

>member
-1 VSHGGERI
+1 MRHGGEVGAQHI
-9 RAMRLLRRGL
+9 PALRLLRRGL
-19 HASPEL
+19 AASPEL
-25 GKGIWLTLALALVA
+25 RKGAALTLALAMVA
-39 GGGRVI
+39 GGGRVV

-51 QTIDRHVTAGPAR
+51 QTIDRHVTGDTAR
-64 LGAMLGLAGAGVAMV
+64 LQGMLLLAGTGLALI
-79 LVAAWAARTTN
+79 LVAAWAARTTS

-143 RWGGLAWIINSALM
+143 RWGGLAWVINSALM
-157 LAALMAMVV
+157 LAALAAMLV
-166 YDWRLALVAVA
+166 YDWRLALIAVA

-184 VLRLMQRRVVV
+184 VLRVMQRRVVV

-218 AVVRAYGVQAQAQRR
+218 AVIRAYGVQVPAQRR
-233 VMRSVEA
+233 VLRTVEA
-240 RRRAEVRA
+240 RRQAEIRA

-271 LVGMA
+271 LAGMA
-276 IGPAGGLTAG
+276 IGPEGGLTAG

-332 EDPRPGVALPRGG
+332 EDPRPGLTLP
-345 PAGRG
+345 A
-350 PGNPEGV
+350 
-357 PGWVDQLHRGGP
+357 
-369 PVNRRALDIELDRV
+369 RALDIELDRV

-393 LVEVSTAIP
+393 LVDVHVTIP

-416 KTTVA
+416 KTTLA

-429 PTQGTIRVAGVDLRQ
+429 PTAGTIRVAGVGLRQ
-444 VSLASLRSWL
+444 VSLASLRSAL

-461 FLFDTSVAGNVR
+461 FLFDTSVAENVR
-473 MGRPDADDREVRAA
+473 MGRPDAGDREVRAA
-487 FQALELG
+487 FEALELG
-494 AWVDGLPRG
+494 RWVDGLPRG
-503 IHTRVGERGEHLS
+503 IHTRVGERGDYLS

-552 LRNAIARLTEGRTAI
+552 LRNAIQRLTEGRTAL
-567 TIAHRLATAEHADVI
+567 TIAHRLATAEHADLI
-582 LVLERGRLVQQGTH
+582 LVLERGRLVEQGTH
-596 AQLLADPDGAY
+596 AQLLADPGGAY
-607 ARLHGSWLASLSA
+607 ARLHGSWIASLA
-620 AGQPAGAW
+620 AGGEPAGRW

>member
-1 VSHGGERI
+1 MRHGSETGARHI
-9 RAMRLLRRGL
+9 PALRLLRRGL
-19 HASPEL
+19 AASPEL
-25 GKGIWLTLALALVA
+25 RKGLAVTLALALVA
-39 GGGRVI
+39 GGGRVV

-51 QTIDRHVTAGPAR
+51 QTIDRHLGGGTAR
-64 LGAMLGLAGAGVAMV
+64 LEGMLLLAGTGLVLI
-79 LVAAWAARTTN
+79 LVAAWAARTTS

-143 RWGGLAWIINSALM
+143 RWGGLAWVINSALM
-157 LAALMAMVV
+157 LAALVAMLV

-184 VLRLMQRRVVV
+184 VLRAMQRRVVV
-195 AWDAVRTR
+195 AWDAFRTR

-218 AVVRAYGVQAQAQRR
+218 AVIRAYGVQDPAQRR
-233 VMRSVEA
+233 VLRTVEA
-240 RRRAEVRA
+240 RRQAEVRA

-271 LVGMA
+271 LAGMA
-276 IGPAGGLTAG
+276 IGPSGGLTAG
-286 TLVAFAFL
+286 TLIAFAFL

-299 EPVAEFTEILDM
+299 EPVAEFTELLDM

-332 EDPRPGVALPRGG
+332 EDPRPGLTLPT
-345 PAGRG
+345 
-350 PGNPEGV
+350 
-357 PGWVDQLHRGGP
+357 
-369 PVNRRALDIELDRV
+369 RALDIELDRV

-393 LVEVSTAIP
+393 LVDVSVSVP

-416 KTTVA
+416 KTTLA

-429 PTQGTIRVAGVDLRQ
+429 PTAGTIRVAGVDLRR
-444 VSLASLRSWL
+444 VSLASLRSAL

-461 FLFDTSVAGNVR
+461 FLFDTSVAENVR
-473 MGRPDADDREVRAA
+473 MGRPDAGDRQVRAA
-487 FQALELG
+487 FEALGLG
-494 AWVDGLPRG
+494 RWVDGLPRG
-503 IHTRVGERGEHLS
+503 LQTRVGERGDYLS

-552 LRNAIARLTEGRTAI
+552 LRNAIQRLTEGRTAL
-567 TIAHRLATAEHADVI
+567 TIAHRLATAEHADLI

-596 AQLLADPDGAY
+596 VRLLADPGGAY
-607 ARLHGSWLASLSA
+607 ARLHRSWMASLTA
-620 AGQPAGAW
+620 DG

>member
-1 VSHGGERI
+1 VSRPEAAAEPIPALRI
-9 RAMRLLRRGL
+9 LRRGL
-19 HASPEL
+19 AASPEL
-25 GKGIWLTLALALVA
+25 RKGAGLTLALALVA

-51 QTIDRHVTAGPAR
+51 QAIDRHIAAAGPVR
-64 LGAMLGLAGAGVAMV
+64 MGAVLAMAGAGVV
-79 LVAAWAARTTN
+79 LVLVTAWAARTTN

-103 LRVRAFNHIH
+103 MRVRAFNHIH

-143 RWGGLAWIINSALM
+143 RWGGLAWVLNSALM
-157 LAALMAMVV
+157 LAALVAMVV
-166 YDWRLALVAVA
+166 YDWRLSLVAVA
-177 TVLPLVA
+177 TLAPLGL
-184 VLRLMQRRVVV
+184 VLRFMQRRVVV

-203 VGESLAAISESIQGA
+203 VGESLAAISESLQGA
-218 AVVRAYGVQAQAQRR
+218 AVIRAYGVQDQAQRR
-233 VMRSVEA
+233 VMRTVEA

-248 GTIGAFFF
+248 GVVGAVFF

-271 LVGMA
+271 AAGMV
-276 IGPAGGLTAG
+276 IGPAGGLTVG

-294 VTIFL
+294 VAIFL

-321 VLDVLDTPVEV
+321 VLDVLDTPLEV
-332 EDPRPGVALPRGG
+332 EDPEPGLELPRG
-345 PAGRG
+345 AG
-350 PGNPEGV
+350 
-357 PGWVDQLHRGGP
+357 
-369 PVNRRALDIELDRV
+369 RRALDIEVDRV

-393 LVEVSTAIP
+393 LTEVSAAIP
-402 AGTRVALVGTTGSG
+402 AGTRVAVVGATGSG
-416 KTTVA
+416 KTTLA

-429 PTQGTIRVAGVDLRQ
+429 PTAGTIRVAGVDLRR
-444 VSLASLRSWL
+444 VSLASLRSAL

-461 FLFDTSVAGNVR
+461 FLFDTSVAENVR
-473 MGRPDADDREVRAA
+473 MGRPEADDRQVRAA
-487 FQALELG
+487 FDALELG
-494 AWVDGLPRG
+494 GWVDGLPRG
-503 IHTRVGERGEHLS
+503 IRTRVGERGDYLS

-567 TIAHRLATAEHADVI
+567 TIAHRLATAEHADLI

-596 AQLLADPDGAY
+596 AELLADPDGAY
-607 ARLHGSWLASLSA
+607 ARLHGSWLASLA
-620 AGQPAGAW
+620 ASGQPAGA

>member
-1 VSHGGERI
+1 MRHGSEVGAHRI
-9 RAMRLLRRGL
+9 EAMRLLRRGL
-19 HASPEL
+19 AASPEL
-25 GKGIWLTLALALVA
+25 RQGAALTLALALVA
-39 GGGRVI
+39 GGGRVV

-51 QTIDRHVTAGPAR
+51 QTIDRHISGGPAR
-64 LGAMLGLAGAGVAMV
+64 LSGVLAMAGAGVLLI

-143 RWGGLAWIINSALM
+143 RWGGLAWILNSALM
-157 LAALMAMVV
+157 LAALVAMVV
-166 YDWRLALVAVA
+166 YDWRLALVALA

-184 VLRLMQRRVVV
+184 VLRAMQRRVVV

-218 AVVRAYGVQAQAQRR
+218 AVIRAYGVQEQAQRR

-256 PSGELFGVLATAAVL
+256 PSGELFGVLTTAAVVL
-271 LVGMA
+271 TGLA
-276 IGPAGGLTAG
+276 IGPEGGLTAG
-286 TLVAFAFL
+286 ILVAFAFL
-294 VTIFL
+294 VAIFL

-332 EDPRPGVALPRGG
+332 EDPKPGLQLPS
-345 PAGRG
+345 
-350 PGNPEGV
+350 
-357 PGWVDQLHRGGP
+357 
-369 PVNRRALDIELDRV
+369 RALDIELDRV

-393 LVEVSTAIP
+393 LTEVSAAIP

-416 KTTVA
+416 KTTLA

-429 PTQGTIRVAGVDLRQ
+429 PTGGAIRVAGADLRE
-444 VSLASLRSWL
+444 VALSSLRSAL

-473 MGRPDADDREVRAA
+473 MGRPEAGDREIRAA
-487 FQALELG
+487 FEALELG
-494 AWVDGLPRG
+494 GWLDGLPRG
-503 IHTRVGERGEHLS
+503 IHTRVGERGEYLS

-538 DEATSAVDP
+538 DEAT
-547 ATEVA
+547 
-552 LRNAIARLTEGRTAI
+552 
-567 TIAHRLATAEHADVI
+567 
-582 LVLERGRLVQQGTH
+582 
-596 AQLLADPDGAY
+596 
-607 ARLHGSWLASLSA
+607 
-620 AGQPAGAW
+620 

>member
-1 VSHGGERI
+1 VRHGSEVGGERI
-9 RAMRLLRRGL
+9 RALRLLRRGL
-19 HASPEL
+19 QASPEL
-25 GKGIWLTLALALVA
+25 RRGAWLTLALALLA
-39 GGGRVI
+39 GGGRVV

-64 LGAMLGLAGAGVAMV
+64 LSEMLGLAGAGVALV

-128 VSRVTSDV
+128 VARVTSDV

-157 LAALMAMVV
+157 LAALVTMAV
-166 YDWRLALVAVA
+166 YDWRLTLVAVA
-177 TVLPLVA
+177 TVLPLVV
-184 VLRLMQRRVVV
+184 VLRSMQRRVVV

-218 AVVRAYGVQAQAQRR
+218 AVIRAYGVQAQAQRR

-276 IGPAGGLTAG
+276 IGPEGGLTVG

-332 EDPRPGVALPRGG
+332 EDPRPGLTLP
-345 PAGRG
+345 A
-350 PGNPEGV
+350 
-357 PGWVDQLHRGGP
+357 Q
-369 PVNRRALDIELDRV
+369 ALDIELDRV

-393 LVEVSTAIP
+393 LVEVSTTIP

-416 KTTVA
+416 KTTLA

-429 PTQGTIRVAGVDLRQ
+429 PTRGAIRVAGVDLRQ
-444 VSLASLRSWL
+444 VSLASLRSSL

-487 FQALELG
+487 FEALELG

-503 IHTRVGERGEHLS
+503 IHTRVGERGEYLS

-582 LVLERGRLVQQGTH
+582 LVLEGGRLVQQGTH
-596 AQLLADPDGAY
+596 ARLLADADGAY
-607 ARLHGSWLASLSA
+607 ARLHGSWLASLSS

>member
-1 VSHGGERI
+1 VTRGGRPVQEPIPALRV
-9 RAMRLLRRGL
+9 LRRGL
-19 HASPEL
+19 AASPEL
-25 GKGIWLTLALALVA
+25 RKGAGLTLLLALVA

-51 QTIDRHVTAGPAR
+51 QTIDRHIAAGPVHMPAV
-64 LGAMLGLAGAGVAMV
+64 LAMAGAGLV
-79 LVAAWAARTTN
+79 LVLATAWAARTTN

-113 ALSMAHHTEEQRGAL
+113 ALSMAHHTEQQRGAL

-157 LAALMAMVV
+157 LAALATMVV
-166 YDWRLALVAVA
+166 YDWRLSLVAVA
-177 TVLPLVA
+177 TLAPLVL
-184 VLRLMQRRVVV
+184 VLRVMQRRVVT
-195 AWDAVRTR
+195 AWDTVRTR
-203 VGESLAAISESIQGA
+203 VGESLAAISESLQGA
-218 AVVRAYGVQAQAQRR
+218 AVIRAYGVQAAAQRR
-233 VMRSVEA
+233 VMAAVE
-240 RRRAEVRA
+240 RRRKAEVRA
-248 GTIGAFFF
+248 GAIGAVFF

-276 IGPAGGLTAG
+276 IGPAGGLSLG

-332 EDPRPGVALPRGG
+332 EDPRPGLDLP
-345 PAGRG
+345 A
-350 PGNPEGV
+350 
-357 PGWVDQLHRGGP
+357 
-369 PVNRRALDIELDRV
+369 RALDIELDRV

-393 LVEVSTAIP
+393 LTEVTATIP

-416 KTTVA
+416 KTTLA

-429 PTQGTIRVAGVDLRQ
+429 PTAGVIRVAGVDLRQ
-444 VSLASLRSWL
+444 VALASLRSSL

-461 FLFDTSVAGNVR
+461 FLFDTSVADNVR
-473 MGRPDADDREVRAA
+473 MGRPEAGDREIRAA
-487 FQALELG
+487 FEALELG
-494 AWVDGLPRG
+494 GWVDGLPRG
-503 IHTRVGERGEHLS
+503 IRTRVGERGEYLS

-552 LRNAIARLTEGRTAI
+552 LRNAIARLTEGRTAL
-567 TIAHRLATAEHADVI
+567 TIAHRLATAEHADLI

-596 AQLLADPDGAY
+596 AELLADAGGAY
-607 ARLHGSWLASLSA
+607 ARLHGGWLASLSA
-620 AGQPAGAW
+620 GAGQTRG

>member
-1 VSHGGERI
+1 VRRGSEVGADRI
-9 RAMRLLRRGL
+9 QAMRLLRRGL
-19 HASPEL
+19 AASPEL
-25 GKGIWLTLALALVA
+25 RKGAALTLGLALVA
-39 GGGRVI
+39 GGGRVV

-51 QTIDRHVTAGPAR
+51 QTIDRHISAGPAR
-64 LGAMLGLAGAGVAMV
+64 LSGVLAMAGAGVLLI

-143 RWGGLAWIINSALM
+143 RWGGLAWILNSALM
-157 LAALMAMVV
+157 LSALVAMVV
-166 YDWRLALVAVA
+166 YDWRLALVAVV
-177 TVLPLVA
+177 TVAPLLA
-184 VLRLMQRRVVV
+184 VLRVMQRRVVV

-203 VGESLAAISESIQGA
+203 VGESLAALSESIQGV
-218 AVVRAYGVQAQAQRR
+218 AVIRAYGVQEQAQRR

-248 GTIGAFFF
+248 GTIGALFF
-256 PSGELFGVLATAAVL
+256 PSGELFGVLTTAAVI
-271 LVGMA
+271 LVGLA
-276 IGPAGGLTAG
+276 IGPEGGLTAG

-294 VTIFL
+294 VAIFL

-332 EDPRPGVALPRGG
+332 EDPRPGLALPS
-345 PAGRG
+345 
-350 PGNPEGV
+350 
-357 PGWVDQLHRGGP
+357 
-369 PVNRRALDIELDRV
+369 RALDIELDRV

-393 LVEVSTAIP
+393 LTEVSATIP
-402 AGTRVALVGTTGSG
+402 AGTKVALVGTTGSG
-416 KTTVA
+416 KTTLA

-429 PTQGTIRVAGVDLRQ
+429 PTGGAIRVAGTDLRR
-444 VSLASLRSWL
+444 VSLASLRSAL

-487 FQALELG
+487 FEALELG
-494 AWVDGLPRG
+494 GWVDGLPRG
-503 IHTRVGERGEHLS
+503 VHTRVGERGEYLS

-552 LRNAIARLTEGRTAI
+552 LRNAIERLTEGRTAL
-567 TIAHRLATAEHADVI
+567 TIAHRLATAERADLI
-582 LVLERGRLVQQGTH
+582 LVLERGRLVQQDTH
-596 AQLLADPDGAY
+596 SQLLADPDGAY
-607 ARLHGSWLASLSA
+607 ARLHGSWLASLSTD
-620 AGQPAGAW
+620 GW

>member
-1 VSHGGERI
+1 MRHGSEVGAERI
-9 RAMRLLRRGL
+9 PAMRLLRRGL
-19 HASPEL
+19 AASPEL
-25 GKGIWLTLALALVA
+25 RKGAALTLVLALVA

-51 QTIDRHVTAGPAR
+51 QTIDRHVTAQGAR
-64 LGAMLGLAGAGVAMV
+64 LSGMLVLAGTGVALI

-143 RWGGLAWIINSALM
+143 RWGGLAWIVNSALM
-157 LAALMAMVV
+157 LAALVAMVV

-184 VLRLMQRRVVV
+184 VLRVMQGRVVV
-195 AWDAVRTR
+195 AWDTFRTR

-218 AVVRAYGVQAQAQRR
+218 AVIRAYGVQAQAQRR
-233 VMRSVEA
+233 VMRSVEG
-240 RRRAEVRA
+240 RRLAEVRA

-256 PSGELFGVLATAAVL
+256 PSGELFGVLTTAAVL

-276 IGPAGGLTAG
+276 IGPEGGLTIG
-286 TLVAFAFL
+286 TLVAFVFL
-294 VTIFL
+294 VGIFL

-332 EDPRPGVALPRGG
+332 EDPEPGVALPS
-345 PAGRG
+345 
-350 PGNPEGV
+350 
-357 PGWVDQLHRGGP
+357 
-369 PVNRRALDIELDRV
+369 RALEIELDRV

-393 LVEVSTAIP
+393 LTEVSVAIP

-416 KTTVA
+416 KTTLA

-429 PTQGTIRVAGVDLRQ
+429 PTGGTIRVAGVDLRR
-444 VSLASLRSWL
+444 VSLASLRSDL

-473 MGRPDADDREVRAA
+473 MGRPEASDREVRAA
-487 FQALELG
+487 FDALELG
-494 AWVDGLPRG
+494 GWVDALPRG
-503 IHTRVGERGEHLS
+503 VHTRVGERGEYLS

-552 LRNAIARLTEGRTAI
+552 LRNAIQRLTDGRTAL
-567 TIAHRLATAEHADVI
+567 TIAHRLATAEHADLI

-596 AQLLADPDGAY
+596 ARLLADPGGAY
-607 ARLHGSWLASLSA
+607 ARLHGSWMASLD
-620 AGQPAGAW
+620 AGSEPAGAW